1 MKNAKRRR
9 GTECFQNQNFHI
21 KITKNKNTK
30 KPTNIIVSKI
40 TVFYSQIKVVPSKR
54 KFFTY

>member
-30 KPTNIIVSKI
+30 KPTNIIVYNI
-40 TVFYSQIKVVPSKR
+40 IVLFFQIKLVPR
-54 KFFTY
+54 KIEIFA